1 MELWKKL
8 RANKTSLNA
17 FKTEIIINFIF
28 KTNTEN
34 ITKKF
39 KFRLRGQNINL
50 TEQVKHIGLLN
61 NNMLT
66 SDCYLNFLINKLN
79 CAIGLFA
86 KIQYYT
92 PKFWLNTC
100 QSWGQKYKNS
110 EKLQQLSKYQ
120 DQALHIIHFFH
131 HSRPS
136 ITSIKMKIY

>member
-8 RANKTSLNA
+8 WANKTSLNA
-17 FKTEIIINFIF
+17 FKTEITINFIF

-39 KFRLRGQNINL
+39 KFRLSGQNINL

-86 KIQYYT
+86 KIQ
-92 PKFWLNTC
+92 
-100 QSWGQKYKNS
+100 
-110 EKLQQLSKYQ
+110 
-120 DQALHIIHFFH
+120 
-131 HSRPS
+131 
-136 ITSIKMKIY
+136 